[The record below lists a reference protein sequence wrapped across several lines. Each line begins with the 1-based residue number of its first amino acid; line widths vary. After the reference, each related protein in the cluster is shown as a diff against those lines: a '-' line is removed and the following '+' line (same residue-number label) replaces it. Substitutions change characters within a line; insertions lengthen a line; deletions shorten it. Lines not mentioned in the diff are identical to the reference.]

1 MASVWRE
8 PIFDRT
14 QEDVDFAIRKIA
26 EWIAYNISAAEY
38 DEKVRIENEK
48 LVLQA
53 GNAAMVN
60 NNSLVLQGEGRA
72 YVENDAL
79 VVRIGVVYD
88 LKACL
93 NVLDLNRI
101 EENIA
106 YLAERLAGSVYSS
119 NLFTERLKYKNGKWI
134 DQELHEDLVREDLVS
149 EVYPFDIVTKKWGKG
164 DLPTELDIQR
174 IISNI
179 KALIGAFYKPSNAP
193 ELPPSMLSY
202 DEVNAIER
210 NIYLIKYLLDCMVN
224 SFRKTGAVKSG
235 TTSKLPIR
243 R

>member
-1 MASVWRE
+1 MTSVWRE

-26 EWIAYNISAAEY
+26 EWVSYNISAAEY
-38 DEKVRIENEK
+38 DEKVRVENEK
-48 LVLQA
+48 LILQA
-53 GNAAMVN
+53 GDAATIN
-60 NNSLVLQGEGRA
+60 NNALVLQGDGRA
-72 YVENDAL
+72 YAEDGTL

-93 NVLDLNRI
+93 NVLDFNRI

-106 YLAERLAGSVYSS
+106 YIAERLAGSVYSS
-119 NLFTERLKYKNGKWI
+119 NLFTERAT
-134 DQELHEDLVREDLVS
+134 ELDESEQPIEIVR
-149 EVYPFDIVTKKWGKG
+149 EVYPSNISTKRWNIG

-174 IISNI
+174 IIDNI
-179 KALIGAFYKPSNAP
+179 KVLISAFYRPSNAP
-193 ELPPSMLSY
+193 DLPPSMLSY

-210 NIYLIKYLLDCMVN
+210 NIYLIEHLLDCMVN

-235 TTSKLPIR
+235 ATLNLPIR